1 MRSSTTRI
9 LGTFRKLYNE
19 AYNNKPESHGAKLY
33 KACHDAV
40 YLNGQPLNIHKACI
54 IIGDAKMFN
63 EVGSITDS
71 EYNSLVTDIA
81 SITAY
86 TKKELLERVA

>member
-9 LGTFRKLYNE
+9 LGTFRKLYTH
-19 AYNNKPESHGAKLY
+19 AYNNHPDSHGAKLY
-33 KACHDAV
+33 QACNDAV
-40 YLNGQPLNIHKACI
+40 YLNGQPLNVLKACMI
-54 IIGDAKMFN
+54 LNDAKMFN
-63 EVGSITDS
+63 EVGSITKSDY
-71 EYNSLVTDIA
+71 EALVSDIA